1 MKILPRNYIRYK
13 GVNSFFMGLTVGAI
27 FTIYAVLDPSI
38 FSLGGIV
45 LAVGMLVVARYY
57 EKILNLRT
65 FFKISLFVELVMLVL
80 VVWYLAMPY
89 GFATALF
96 VYAGYQLT
104 FMFGSYL
111 VRAETLFLN
120 RKQILSWLDMAKQ
133 AGYLAGMLVSWLFYK
148 LLVWIWGIEEHAR
161 QVYYLHWLLL
171 FTEIAII
178 WLLLRSFQAKKR
190 SSDVAVFVTSSRKR

>member
-27 FTIYAVLDPSI
+27 FTIYAVLDPSV
-38 FSLGGIV
+38 FSMGGIV
-45 LAVGMLVVARYY
+45 LALGMLAVAKFY

-65 FFKISLFVELVMLVL
+65 FFYISLFVELVMLVL

-89 GFATALF
+89 GVTTALF

-133 AGYLAGMLVSWLFYK
+133 VGYLAGMLVSWLFYK
-148 LLVWIWGIEEHAR
+148 ILVWGFGVTDHAR
-161 QVYYLHWLLL
+161 QVYHLHWLLL
-171 FTEIAII
+171 LTELLII
-178 WLLLRSFQAKKR
+178 GLLLRSFEKVKKR
-190 SSDVAVFVTSSRKR
+190 AAAR

>member
-13 GVNSFFMGLTVGAI
+13 GVNSFFTGLTVGAV
-27 FTIYAVLDPSI
+27 FTIYSVLDPSI

-45 LAVGMLVVARYY
+45 LAFGMLAVAKFY

-65 FFKISLFVELVMLVL
+65 FYRISLFVEWVMLGL

-89 GFATALF
+89 GYATALL

-104 FMFGSYL
+104 FLFGSYL

-120 RKQILSWLDMAKQ
+120 RKRILSWLDMAKQ

-148 LLVWIWGIEEHAR
+148 AMERVWQIHDHAE
-161 QVYYLHWLLL
+161 QVYTLHWLLL
-171 FTEIAII
+171 VTEILII
-178 WLLLRSFQAKKR
+178 GLLFRSFKRAKGR
-190 SSDVAVFVTSSRKR
+190 TA

>member
-13 GVNSFFMGLTVGAI
+13 GVNSFFTGLTVGAV
-27 FTIYAVLDPSI
+27 FTIYSVLDPSI

-45 LAVGMLVVARYY
+45 LAFGMLAVAKFY

-65 FFKISLFVELVMLVL
+65 FYRISLFVEWVMLGL

-89 GFATALF
+89 GYATALL

-104 FMFGSYL
+104 FLFGSYL

-120 RKQILSWLDMAKQ
+120 RKRILSWLDMAKQ

-148 LLVWIWGIEEHAR
+148 AMVWVWQIHDHAE
-161 QVYYLHWLLL
+161 QVYTLHWLLL
-171 FTEIAII
+171 VTEILII
-178 WLLLRSFQAKKR
+178 GLLFRSFKRAKGR
-190 SSDVAVFVTSSRKR
+190 TA

>member
-1 MKILPRNYIRYK
+1 MRILPRRYIRYK

-38 FSLGGIV
+38 FSAGGIV
-45 LAVGMLVVARYY
+45 LALGMLAVAKMY

-65 FFKISLFVELVMLVL
+65 FFYISLFVELVMLAM
-80 VVWYLAMPY
+80 VVWYLLMPY
-89 GFATALF
+89 GVTTALL

-120 RKQILSWLDMAKQ
+120 RKPILSWLDMAKQ
-133 AGYLAGMLVSWLFYK
+133 IGYLAGMLVSWLFYK
-148 LLVWIWGIEEHAR
+148 ILILGFGVTDHTR
-161 QVYYLHWLLL
+161 QVYELHWLLL
-171 FTEIAII
+171 VTELLII
-178 WLLLRSFQAKKR
+178 GLLLRSFEKVKKR
-190 SSDVAVFVTSSRKR
+190 AARR

>member
-1 MKILPRNYIRYK
+1 MKILPRHYIRYK

-38 FSLGGIV
+38 FSLGGIL

-89 GFATALF
+89 GVSTALF

-148 LLVWIWGIEEHAR
+148 LLSLGFGIEDHAR
-161 QVYYLHWLLL
+161 QVYHLHWLLL
-171 FTEIAII
+171 FTEIAIV
-178 WLLLRSFQAKKR
+178 WLLLRSFEKIEKR
-190 SSDVAVFVTSSRKR
+190 AA

>member
-1 MKILPRNYIRYK
+1 MKILPRWYIRYK

-38 FSLGGIV
+38 FSVGGIV
-45 LAVGMLVVARYY
+45 LAVGMLVVAKFY
-57 EKILNLRT
+57 EKILNMRS

-80 VVWYLAMPY
+80 VGWYLAMPY

-111 VRAETLFLN
+111 VRAETIFLN

-133 AGYLAGMLVSWLFYK
+133 AGYLAGMMVSWLFYQIVSK
-148 LLVWIWGIEEHAR
+148 GFGIEDHGR
-161 QVYYLHWLLL
+161 QVYELHWLLL
-171 FTEIAII
+171 VTEACII
-178 WLLLRSFQAKKR
+178 WLLLRSFEKVKKR
-190 SSDVAVFVTSSRKR
+190 AT

>member
-1 MKILPRNYIRYK
+1 MKILPRHYIRYK

-38 FSLGGIV
+38 FSLGGIL

-65 FFKISLFVELVMLVL
+65 FFRISLFVELVMLVL

-89 GFATALF
+89 GVSTALF

-148 LLVWIWGIEEHAR
+148 LLSLGFGIEDHAR
-161 QVYYLHWLLL
+161 QVYHLHWLLL
-171 FTEIAII
+171 FTEIAIV
-178 WLLLRSFQAKKR
+178 WLLLRSFEKIEKR
-190 SSDVAVFVTSSRKR
+190 AA